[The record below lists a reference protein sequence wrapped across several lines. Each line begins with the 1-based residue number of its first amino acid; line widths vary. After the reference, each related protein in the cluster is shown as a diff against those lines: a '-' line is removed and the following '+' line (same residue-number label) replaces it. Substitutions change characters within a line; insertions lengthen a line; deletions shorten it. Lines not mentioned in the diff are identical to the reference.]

1 MGIRVFGQRAV
12 TFAAVAGIAVSLSAC
27 GVNNIPT
34 KEENARSK
42 WAEVQVQY
50 QRRADLIPQLVATVK
65 GAAAQER
72 VTLTQIVQA
81 RASATQVKVDASTI
95 TDPAKFQQYQ
105 QAQNGLTSAL
115 GRLMVINE
123 QYPDL
128 KSNGAFMGLMSD
140 IEGTQNRISVA
151 QKDYNDAAQDY
162 NLSLRTFP
170 SVIWAKTL
178 YSGEKPMQ
186 YFQAAAGAQTA
197 PTVDFSDIQ
206 ATPGAA
212 PGSPPP
218 APASK

>member
-1 MGIRVFGQRAV
+1 MLFKRA
-12 TFAAVAGIAVSLSAC
+12 TALIAMAGIAVYLGAC
-27 GVNNIPT
+27 GINNIPT
-34 KEENARSK
+34 KEENAKAK
-42 WAEVQVQY
+42 WSDVQVNF

-72 VTLTQIVQA
+72 ITLTQVIQA

-95 TDPAKFQQYQ
+95 TDPAKFQQYE
-105 QAQNGLTSAL
+105 QAQNGLSSAL

-128 KSNGAFMGLMSD
+128 KSNANFQDLMVEL
-140 IEGTQNRISVA
+140 EGSQNRISVSE
-151 QKDYNDAAQDY
+151 KDYNDAAQDY

-178 YSGEKPMQ
+178 YSAEKPMQ
-186 YFQAAAGAQTA
+186 YFQASATAQTA
-197 PTVDFSDIQ
+197 PTVDFSDI
-206 ATPGAA
+206 ASG
-212 PGSPPP
+212 P

>member
-1 MGIRVFGQRAV
+1 MLFKRVV
-12 TFAAVAGIAVSLSAC
+12 TLTAVAGVAVSLSAC
-27 GVNNIPT
+27 GINNIPT
-34 KEENARSK
+34 KEENAKAK
-42 WAEVQVQY
+42 WSDVQVNF

-72 VTLTQIVQA
+72 ITLTQVIQA

-95 TDPAKFQQYQ
+95 TDPAKFQQYE
-105 QAQNGLTSAL
+105 QAQNGLSSAL

-128 KSNGAFMGLMSD
+128 KSNANFQDLMVEL
-140 IEGTQNRISVA
+140 EGSQNRISVSE
-151 QKDYNDAAQDY
+151 KDYNDAAQDY

-178 YSGEKPMQ
+178 YSAEKPMQ
-186 YFQAAAGAQTA
+186 YFQASATAQTA
-197 PTVDFSDIQ
+197 PTVDFSDI
-206 ATPGAA
+206 ASG
-212 PGSPPP
+212 P

>member
-1 MGIRVFGQRAV
+1 MQFKRVA
-12 TFAAVAGIAVSLSAC
+12 TLTAIAGVAVSLSAC
-27 GVNNIPT
+27 GINNIPT
-34 KEENARSK
+34 RQENAKAK
-42 WAEVQVQY
+42 WSDVQVNF

-72 VTLTQIVQA
+72 ITLTQVIQA

-95 TDPAKFQQYQ
+95 TDPAKFQQYE
-105 QAQNGLTSAL
+105 QAQNGLSSAL

-128 KSNGAFMGLMSD
+128 KSNANFQDLMVEL
-140 IEGTQNRISVA
+140 EGSQNRISVSE
-151 QKDYNDAAQDY
+151 KDYNDAAQAY

-178 YSGEKPMQ
+178 YSSEQPMQ
-186 YFQAAAGAQTA
+186 YFQASAGAQTA
-197 PTVDFSDIQ
+197 PTVDFSDI
-206 ATPGAA
+206 ASGA
-212 PGSPPP
+212 

>member
-1 MGIRVFGQRAV
+1 MMFKRVA
-12 TFAAVAGIAVSLSAC
+12 TLTAIAGVAVSLSAC
-27 GVNNIPT
+27 GINNIPT
-34 KEENARSK
+34 KEENAKAK
-42 WAEVQVQY
+42 WSDVQVNF

-72 VTLTQIVQA
+72 ITLTQVIQA

-95 TDPAKFQQYQ
+95 TDPAKFQQYE
-105 QAQNGLTSAL
+105 QAQNGLSSAL

-128 KSNGAFMGLMSD
+128 KSNANFQDLMVEL
-140 IEGTQNRISVA
+140 EGSQNRISVSE
-151 QKDYNDAAQDY
+151 KDYNDAAQDY

-178 YSGEKPMQ
+178 YSAEKPMQ
-186 YFQAAAGAQTA
+186 YFQASATAQTA
-197 PTVDFSDIQ
+197 PTVDFSDI
-206 ATPGAA
+206 ASG
-212 PGSPPP
+212 P